1 MIPTPVAVDEQ
12 LPEPEVACSL
22 LCRVCRRASRP
33 TSDSE
38 IHHEVWMPASG
49 WNGKLDH
56 GGNAGYGGSLGT
68 PAGFM
73 LDGLL
78 RGYSTTGTDM
88 GHNAARRPAPAS
100 RSPIRR
106 SSWIGALVRITSPR

>member
-49 WNGKLDH
+49 WNGKLVVV
-56 GGNAGYGGSLGT
+56 GNVLSQQSAKVTLVEDDGVIEQFATHASD
-68 PAGFM
+68 PALCDTVLPRASEG
-73 LDGLL
+73 
-78 RGYSTTGTDM
+78 
-88 GHNAARRPAPAS
+88 RPRWA
-100 RSPIRR
+100 
-106 SSWIGALVRITSPR
+106 